1 MPQDKIHNNDIYLTD
16 WKIKSNP
23 NNFYKI
29 VMIFFQEYDYIS
41 KLITFLYKPF
51 LDLEVFYNTYT
62 TITKLIYQYYYIEEK
77 VVLSLIKAINNYY
90 NKNIFDNDK
99 IKDMQKMHFEIILKS
114 HVFFVYQ
121 LSVIFYKKDF
131 QSEETLKELRD
142 LNMIDLEIILF
153 LLNSNNLEKKV
164 LAIRSLSDLIILILQ
179 HEKSTEKT
187 LKGFLDPMEFLKLIK
202 FKKSIVLNWLEKIN
216 IFDII
221 FGENIHEAILKK
233 SSSILIFLYMNNTL
247 SFEKIDYI
255 WKMAQEKHE
264 AISASIQTIFSE
276 LISYL
281 SLDHV
286 IVKKFYYHYSIIT

>member
-1 MPQDKIHNNDIYLTD
+1 
-16 WKIKSNP
+16 
-23 NNFYKI
+23 
-29 VMIFFQEYDYIS
+29 MIFFQEYDYIS
-41 KLITFLYKPF
+41 KLITFLHKPF

-62 TITKLIYQYYYIEEK
+62 TITKLIYQYYHIDEK
-77 VVLSLIKAINNYY
+77 VIFYLVKAINDYY
-90 NKNIFDNDK
+90 KKNIFANDK
-99 IKDMQKMHFEIILKS
+99 IKELQKQQFEIILKS
-114 HVFFVYQ
+114 HIFFVYQ
-121 LSVIFYKKDF
+121 LSVIFYKKEQISAEVF
-131 QSEETLKELRD
+131 NELQE
-142 LNMIDLEIILF
+142 LNLIDLEIICF
-153 LLNSNNLEKKV
+153 LLNSNNLEKRV

-187 LKGFLDPMEFLKLIK
+187 LKGFLDPAEFLKLVK
-202 FKKSIVLNWLEKIN
+202 FKKTIVLNWLERIN

-233 SSSILIFLYMNNTL
+233 SASVLIYLYINGKL

-264 AISASIQTIFSE
+264 AISASIQAIFSE

-286 IVKKFYYHYSIIT
+286 IVK